1 VYHEIVGKN
10 ITRIAL
16 SKYRSLKAFCEEN
29 GLSYESVWKITKMKH
44 SPSLRTLETIAE
56 ALEINVTELFKKE

>member
-10 ITRIAL
+10 ITRIVL

-29 GLSYESVWKITKMKH
+29 GLPYESVWKITKMKH
-44 SPSLRTLETIAE
+44 SPSLRTLETISK
-56 ALEINVTELFKKE
+56 ALEVDIIELFKE